1 MLKSKDILVVT
12 TSSLEGVKVLKY
24 IKPVSAHVVAGTNLF
39 NDFFGGLSD
48 VFGGRSKTYQKQLS
62 SLYKEAINN
71 LKNTAFDSG
80 ANAILGLKVDLDE
93 ISGKNK
99 SMFMITA
106 VGTAVV
112 IEDLSLINTVKIS
125 DLGAEHVSL
134 DSMLILKRKLS
145 LIEQANNMSLSLDDD
160 IWSFITVNQVVEV
173 YPFLIEKFESHL
185 QYYESAPESSKQF
198 YKNLLVYFDAQD
210 DSTKSNILYSI
221 IRDTNNVKLVGFI
234 SNLIDELNLFNYDL
248 CMELLNSD
256 DFTVKKRGVLVSSF
270 NKSSYSVKDKS
281 DLESIKN
288 FLENNFPERGTHS
301 SKKQLLSSKEKDV
314 WICECNKVNDI
325 GQYCVGCKQDIYGFK
340 ENEVKPDKVIS
351 IIQQKIELINK
362 SLQLVKE

>member
-1 MLKSKDILVVT
+1 MQKSKYMLVVT
-12 TSSLEGVKVLKY
+12 TSSLDGVKVLKY
-24 IKPVSAHVVAGTNLF
+24 LKPVSAHVVAGTNLF

-62 SLYKEAINN
+62 SLYNEAIDS
-71 LKNTAFDSG
+71 LKNTAYESG

-112 IEDLSLINTVKIS
+112 IEDLSLINPVKVS
-125 DLGAEHVSL
+125 DLGTEHVSL
-134 DSMLILKRKLS
+134 ESMLILKRKLS
-145 LIEQANNMSLSLDDD
+145 LIEQANNKTLALHDE
-160 IWSFITVNQVVEV
+160 IWGFLTVNQVVEV

-185 QYYESAPESSKQF
+185 QYYDTAPESGKEF
-198 YKNLLVYFDAQD
+198 YKNLLIYFDAQED
-210 DSTKSNILYSI
+210 TIKTKILYSI
-221 IRDTNNVKLVGFI
+221 IRDTANIKLVGFI

-256 DFTVKKRGVLVSSF
+256 DFTVKKRGVLISSF
-270 NKSSYSVKDKS
+270 NKSSYSVKDKA
-281 DLESIKN
+281 DLETIKI
-288 FLENNFPERGTHS
+288 FLENNFPERGTLS

-325 GQYCVGCKQDIYGFK
+325 GQYCVGCKQDINGFK
-340 ENEVKPDKVIS
+340 ENEVKPDKVIG
-351 IIQQKIELINK
+351 IIQQKIELINQ
-362 SLQLVKE
+362 SLN

>member
-12 TSSLEGVKVLKY
+12 TSSLEGVKVLRY
-24 IKPVSAHVVAGTNLF
+24 LKPISAHVVAGTNLI

-62 SLYKEAINN
+62 SLYNEAIDS
-71 LKNTAFDSG
+71 LKNTAYESG

-106 VGTAVV
+106 IGTAVV
-112 IEDLSLINTVKIS
+112 IEDLSLINTVKVS
-125 DLGAEHVSL
+125 DFGSDNVSL

-145 LIEQANNMSLSLDDD
+145 LIEQANNGTLSLDDD
-160 IWSFITVNQVVEV
+160 TWSFITINQIIDV
-173 YPFLIEKFESHL
+173 YPFLIEKFESFI
-185 QYYESAPESSKQF
+185 QYYDTAPEASKLF
-198 YKNLLVYFDAQD
+198 YKNLLVYFDSQE
-210 DSTKSNILYSI
+210 DSVKSKTLYSI

-270 NKSSYSVKDKS
+270 NKSSYSLKDKI
-281 DLESIKN
+281 DLEKLIS

-314 WICECNKVNDI
+314 WICECSKVNDI
-325 GQYCVGCKQDIYGFK
+325 GQYCVGCKQDINGFK
-340 ENEVKPDKVIS
+340 ENEIKPDKVIS
-351 IIQQKIELINK
+351 LIQQKIELINK
-362 SLQLVKE
+362 SLQIVNE